1 MTVMLMVN
9 YTLSF
14 LLWMILGRVVL
25 TILLGNRQNVIVD
38 IFKKATDPFYFITR
52 KVLPFV
58 SDKWLP
64 AAAIILIIILRIVLI
79 VLFGTGQVPQQ

>member
-1 MTVMLMVN
+1 MTIALLLN

-14 LLWMILGRVVL
+14 LLWMIMGRVAL
-25 TILLGNRQNVIVD
+25 TIVLGNRQNVIVE
-38 IFKKATDPFYFITR
+38 IFRKATDPFYFVTR
-52 KVLPFV
+52 KLLPFV

-79 VLFGTGQVPQQ
+79 AIFGPGDQPQ